1 MHTSRELSSTDFQ
14 YWCIEEPASRQ
25 TGLAVFCPD
34 YQASDRIG
42 IVSPHLEDGIIH
54 TGYALLAL
62 TTAFYDCWRAQT
74 DTFFDYP
81 HHFAFLDVT
90 AAGVALH
97 DQRLPLPL
105 QDLGSPWG
113 GLDVWPDS
121 NWILTSGDATGMLK
135 KVFDWQISRLFWPNG
150 LVPTRTAE
158 QLPVHVWRL
167 LHTRLQTVYYYNTPH
182 PTHEIR
188 ATQTVETIV
197 QRSIARLPE
206 ESHPAVS
213 ARQMDDA
220 IGNSANAYPYTE
232 RYQRVSVDA
241 FLTDMAFCFP
251 EDVEAQ
257 AHSAQVAALS
267 RKTVSS

>member
-1 MHTSRELSSTDFQ
+1 MHTSRELSATDFQ
-14 YWCIEEPASRQ
+14 YWYRQ
-25 TGLAVFCPD
+25 ESAHRQAEFAAFCPD
-34 YQASDRIG
+34 YQISDRVG
-42 IVSPHLEDGIIH
+42 IVSPYLEDGILH

-62 TTAFYDCWRAQT
+62 TTAFYDCLRART

-90 AAGVALH
+90 SAGVALH
-97 DQRLPLPL
+97 DQRLPMPL
-105 QDLGSPWG
+105 QALGSPWG
-113 GLDVWPDS
+113 GLDVWPES
-121 NWILTSGDATGMLK
+121 NWILTAGDATGMLK
-135 KVFDWQISRLFWPNG
+135 KVFDWQISRLFWPHG
-150 LVPTRTAE
+150 FVPGRTAE
-158 QLPVHVWRL
+158 PLPVHVWRL
-167 LHTRLQTVYYYNTPH
+167 LRIRLQTVYYYNSPR
-182 PTHEIR
+182 PTHEVR

-197 QRSIARLPE
+197 QRSIARLPA
-206 ESHPAVS
+206 ESHATVSVRQLADTTGNPA
-213 ARQMDDA
+213 D
-220 IGNSANAYPYTE
+220 AYPYTE